1 MGQMGRVCI
10 YLKSRKNAIYLNI
23 VFQMHTCNMNSID
36 DLDLMF
42 DYLVVDPYEMDS
54 LVEDPYQMDSL
65 VEDPGQMLDSLD
77 EDSYQMLDSLE
88 EDL

>member
-1 MGQMGRVCI
+1 
-10 YLKSRKNAIYLNI
+10 
-23 VFQMHTCNMNSID
+23 MHTCNMNSVD
-36 DLDLMF
+36 DLDLM
-42 DYLVVDPYEMDS
+42 LDS

-65 VEDPGQMLDSLD
+65 VEDPYQMLLDSLD